1 MTNTAQNQI
10 ENKNSNIVI
19 SLYGSEIAV
28 GIEGTKEQINQQF
41 NRFFNMGGAAPNC
54 TSAFC
59 SEDSN
64 TGDNYIHFLSDR
76 FAYFLSNEE
85 AMIKALETEQLMNMN
100 AKPNPEH
107 KGKKDGILNDVK
119 ALALDLYKNIKREN
133 FMLYKTSEQAAFKKL
148 DGGAPSLDMSSLN
161 FFSTH
166 SFVG

>member
-1 MTNTAQNQI
+1 MTNTNTTTQQDQ
-10 ENKNSNIVI
+10 NSNLVI

-28 GIEGTKEQINQQF
+28 GIEGTKEQITQQF

-54 TSAFC
+54 TSSFC
-59 SEDSN
+59 SEDSDA
-64 TGDNYIHFLSDR
+64 GDNYIHFLSDR
-76 FAYFLSNEE
+76 FAYFLSDEE

-107 KGKKDGILNDVK
+107 KGKRDGILNDIK
-119 ALALDLYKNIKREN
+119 ALAVELYKSIKREN
-133 FMLYKTSEQAAFKKL
+133 FMLYKTSEQVAFKKL

-166 SFVG
+166 AHVS